1 VSSASAGTE
10 LGDPAAPGAAAADP
24 ARDGSPAGEGP
35 RRILHVVPWFSAGG
49 GVQRYVGEVLA
60 HQREAG
66 LEAELLT
73 SSAYG
78 AGDDP
83 LHVRRIAA
91 PFFLLRT
98 PFSPAFRA
106 SIERADAD
114 LVHVH
119 GPNPLVDWAVLGLER
134 PYVYSL
140 YNPFP
145 STPRLAGPLVG
156 FGKRLSRW
164 AMERALGIAVLDPGL
179 VSEPWVPGSRP
190 IWHVPP
196 GVDARTFRPLGL
208 PRRREVLFVGHVRPE
223 KGLHVLLQAMRR
235 LPADVQLRVLATV
248 KYARDYARDRLAQG
262 RRLLGDRLEWVE
274 GAGDAELA
282 LAFNEAAVV
291 AVPSVGLES
300 WNLVMLE
307 AAACGAPVV
316 RSDLPALRWAD
327 FAVTSR
333 AGDGDDLARALGEA
347 LERGPALSA
356 ASLAASEAYRW
367 DRTCERLRA
376 FYRTALA
383 ARPEPVSASP

>member
-1 VSSASAGTE
+1 
-10 LGDPAAPGAAAADP
+10 
-24 ARDGSPAGEGP
+24 
-35 RRILHVVPWFSAGG
+35 VVPWFSAGG

-60 HQREAG
+60 HQRETG

-73 SSAYG
+73 TSAYG
-78 AGDDP
+78 SDGDP

-106 SIERADAD
+106 SIESADAD

-145 STPRLAGPLVG
+145 SSPRLAGPLVG

-164 AMERALGIAVLDPGL
+164 AMERARGIAVLDPGL
-179 VSEPWVPGSRP
+179 VSEPWVPGTRP
-190 IWHVPP
+190 VWHVPP
-196 GVDARTFRPLGL
+196 GVDARAFRPLGL

-235 LPADVQLRVLATV
+235 LPSDVGLRVLATV
-248 KYARDYARDRLAQG
+248 KYARGYARDRRAEGG
-262 RRLLGDRLEWVE
+262 RLHWVE
-274 GAGDAELA
+274 DATDAELA
-282 LAFNEAAVV
+282 RALNEAAVV

-316 RSDLPALRWAD
+316 RSDLPALGWAD
-327 FAVTSR
+327 FAVASR
-333 AGDGDDLARALGEA
+333 AGDPDDLARALGDA

-376 FYRTALA
+376 FYRAALA
-383 ARPEPVSASP
+383 HPEPASAPP